1 MSRGKAKFWGPEE
14 HKTEGR
20 SGSHVKKMKNYKY
33 QIPIFK
39 SKYLLRMRK
48 EDAKRADFK
57 GRNRF
62 IH

>member
-1 MSRGKAKFWGPEE
+1 MSRGKAKFQGPGE

-33 QIPIFK
+33 QIPIFE

-48 EDAKRADFK
+48 EDAKMS
-57 GRNRF
+57 RF
-62 IH
+62 

>member
-1 MSRGKAKFWGPEE
+1 MSRGKAKFQGPGE

-20 SGSHVKKMKNYKY
+20 SSSHVKKMKNYKY

-48 EDAKRADFK
+48 GDAKMS
-57 GRNRF
+57 RF
-62 IH
+62 

>member
-57 GRNRF
+57 
-62 IH
+62 